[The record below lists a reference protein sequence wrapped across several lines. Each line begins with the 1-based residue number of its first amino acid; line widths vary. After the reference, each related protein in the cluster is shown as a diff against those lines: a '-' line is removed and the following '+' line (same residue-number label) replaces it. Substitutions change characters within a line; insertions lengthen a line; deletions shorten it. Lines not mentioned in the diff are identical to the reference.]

1 MTITSNSSIAH
12 QRLFSQ
18 RLIGARA
25 DDAADVVRW
34 LGAVQSQDYAGAKW
48 GLAVRMA
55 GAITDAALDEAF
67 NAGRLVRTH
76 VLRPTWHFVAP
87 DDLRWL
93 LALTGPRVQAA
104 NARVYQRLE
113 LDDVVLRRARNTIIQ
128 ALRDHRY
135 RTRNELGEALAA
147 RRIAATG
154 QRLAHLMMHCELDAV
169 VCSGPLR
176 GGKHTYALVEERIPP
191 TPKRQRDEALA
202 ELARRYFTSHG
213 PATAHDFAWWSGLTV
228 QDARRA
234 AQLADADLQTVA
246 LAGKTYWLS
255 AMAGA
260 DALRPPVMHLLP
272 NYDEHVVAYRDH
284 APSLDPRAPEA
295 LAGWGNAQTTHLV
308 VRNGLVVGGW
318 RRTLDGDHVTVQVR
332 LHTPLKPGETR
343 ALRRAAE
350 AYGSFLGRTAILADA

>member
-1 MTITSNSSIAH
+1 MATSTLNIAH

-18 RLIGARA
+18 RLTGTRLI
-25 DDAADVVRW
+25 DAADVVRW

-55 GAITDAALDEAF
+55 DTITDAAVDEAF

-87 DDLRWL
+87 EDLRWL
-93 LALTGPRVQAA
+93 VALTGPRVQAA
-104 NARVYQRLE
+104 NAGVYRRLE
-113 LDDVVLRRARNTIIQ
+113 LDDVVLRRARHTITQ
-128 ALRDHRY
+128 ALRDQRY
-135 RTRNELGEALAA
+135 RTRSELGEALAA
-147 RRIAATG
+147 RKIAATG
-154 QRLAHLMMHCELDAV
+154 QRLAHIMMHCELDGV
-169 VCSGPLR
+169 ICSGPLR

-191 TPKRQRDEALA
+191 TPKRKRDEALA

-228 QDARRA
+228 QDARRG

-246 LAGKTYWLS
+246 LAGRTYWLS
-255 AMAGA
+255 PAAAG
-260 DALRPPVMHLLP
+260 DAIQLPVMHLLP

-284 APSLDPRAPEA
+284 APSLDPRAPDA

-308 VRNGLVVGGW
+308 ARNGLVVGGW
-318 RRTLDGDHVTVQVR
+318 RRMLDGDHVTVRVR
-332 LHTPLKPGETR
+332 LHTPLKAAETR
-343 ALRRAAE
+343 ALRKAAAE
-350 AYGSFLGRTAILADA
+350 YGSFSGRTAILEDA